1 MKEITKVSYT
11 FFWLECDLI
20 FFWHPRWVPGASHRS
35 LKIARLSGQISH
47 SKILPLLKACFQG
60 MLIGQIGIYSR
71 INFQVISK
79 KEIYPPGSRVR
90 EIFQMPAIIKSP
102 PTTICLDIRNRATI
116 YVKS

>member
-1 MKEITKVSYT
+1 MKALLVAVI
-11 FFWLECDLI
+11 LALADLVLLVY
-20 FFWHPRWVPGASHRS
+20 FPRYRS
-35 LKIARLSGQISH
+35 LKFARWSGQISH

-102 PTTICLDIRNRATI
+102 PPPSVWI
-116 YVKS
+116 S